1 MKLTR
6 TKRLWIILLIL
17 VMWALGLYFN
27 SIDTEKKSSHKH
39 DATKTVTKSQ
49 TTTTADNGTVTKQT
63 ITNDDTEEEE
73 EVELSYY
80 NTIEDAVKS
89 SDFAMD
95 EEEKEE
101 GASYTNKKVIKE
113 KVLFLESETDALL
126 FFIGNLLEGKDDDD
140 DALVVYKFKVKQEG
154 NKKKYSTPTDA
165 TQVTAGSEKWDY
177 EHDGSKQ
184 EIQTSLNLNNAYQS
198 FNLYSETTQLQWGM
212 SYDKNAP
219 NLTINGE
226 HPTKVIPIELDGDD
240 CYFWYYEDL
249 KYDSSKK
256 AKISF
261 KKTK

>member
-1 MKLTR
+1 MKMTR
-6 TKRLWIILLIL
+6 TKRLWLILLIL

-27 SIDTEKKSSHKH
+27 SIDAEKKSSHNH

-73 EVELSYY
+73 EIERSYY
-80 NTIEDAVKS
+80 DTIEDAVKGS
-89 SDFAMD
+89 NFAID
-95 EEEKEE
+95 EEE
-101 GASYTNKKVIKE
+101 GVSYTNKKVIKE

-126 FFIGNLLEGKDDDD
+126 FFIGNFIEDKDYT
-140 DALVVYKFKVKQEG
+140 DALVVYKFKVKKEG
-154 NKKKYSTPTDA
+154 NQTKYSTPTNA
-165 TQVTAGSEKWDY
+165 TQIAAESEKESY
-177 EHDGSKQ
+177 EYGGSKY

-198 FNLYSETTQLQWGM
+198 FNLYPETTELQWGM

-226 HPTKVIPIELDGDD
+226 HPTKVIPIELDGDE

-261 KKTK
+261 KKTDA